1 MTRTPLAW
9 LNLTHD
15 KRRFALSL
23 AGVGFAVVLMF
34 VELGFYNALLDATVA
49 LIDRF
54 DADLVMVSK
63 VKTSLQVSGG
73 FPRRRLSQA
82 LSVPG
87 VESVRPLYL
96 EEIRSLW
103 HSARNDR
110 RQLIRVLGLDP
121 DAPALRTDEVRR
133 TAALRLPDR
142 ALFDRASRMAHAAA
156 DDRTADDL
164 AGRDISVAGQFRL
177 GLDFV
182 HEGNLIV
189 GESAFARYFPNPG
202 RSALRRVESGMI
214 LLAIC

>member
-49 LIDRF
+49 VIDRF

-73 FPRRRLSQA
+73 FPRRRLAQA

-87 VESVRPLYL
+87 VATVRPLYL

-103 HSARNDR
+103 SSARNDR

-121 DAPALRTDEVRR
+121 DAPALRVDEVRR
-133 TAALRLPDR
+133 SAAALRLPDR
-142 ALFDRASRMAHAAA
+142 ALFD
-156 DDRTADDL
+156 
-164 AGRDISVAGQFRL
+164 
-177 GLDFV
+177 
-182 HEGNLIV
+182 
-189 GESAFARYFPNPG
+189 
-202 RSALRRVESGMI
+202 
-214 LLAIC
+214 